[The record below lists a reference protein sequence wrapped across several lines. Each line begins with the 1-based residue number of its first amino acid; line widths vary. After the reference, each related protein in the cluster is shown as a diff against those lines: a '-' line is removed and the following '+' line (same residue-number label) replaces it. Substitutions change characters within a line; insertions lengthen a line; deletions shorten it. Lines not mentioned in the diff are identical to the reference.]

1 MYNTDLANES
11 LDRLKEKGVEPG
23 KPDGVLI
30 EHENFDGGIKITKVE
45 ITNQR
50 GSIIM
55 GKPIGKYVTME
66 IDGVL
71 DDDEN
76 IIKHAAVAVS
86 EQLKN
91 FVTHNYRLK
100 VLICGLGNELVTPD
114 KLGPLCASKIKVTRH
129 LFQMFNA
136 DGDEEMS
143 QTSVLFPRVLAM
155 TGIETLDLI
164 KKAVDITKPDAVIA
178 IDALAAGQIERVGR
192 TVQLSDTGIMPGAGI
207 GNKRKELN
215 EKSVGCP
222 VIAIGVPTVIGTKNL
237 IWDAL
242 DDFHIRD
249 EEKHQILDKKDFDMI
264 VTHSEIDV
272 IVDKFSQII
281 ADAVNITLHP
291 GIYL

>member
-11 LDRLKEKGVEPG
+11 LDRLREKGIEPG
-23 KPDGVLI
+23 APDGVLI
-30 EHENFDGGIKITKVE
+30 EHESFDDDIRITRVE

-50 GSIIM
+50 GSSIM
-55 GKPIGKYVTME
+55 GKPIGKYITME
-66 IDGVL
+66 INGVL
-71 DDDEN
+71 DDEEN
-76 IIKHAAVAVS
+76 IEHRAAKAVAD
-86 EQLKN
+86 QLKR
-91 FVTHNYRLK
+91 FITHNYHLK
-100 VLICGLGNELVTPD
+100 VLICGLGNEMVTPD
-114 KLGPLCASKIKVTRH
+114 KLGPLCASKVKVTRH
-129 LFQMFNA
+129 IFQMFDA

-164 KKAVDITKPDAVIA
+164 KKAVDISKPDAVIA

-192 TVQLSDTGIMPGAGI
+192 TVQLSDAGIMPGAGI

-215 EKSVGCP
+215 QESVGCP

-237 IWDAL
+237 LWDAL
-242 DDFHIRD
+242 DDFHIGD
-249 EEKHQILDKKDFDMI
+249 KEKHKVLDKKDFDMI

-281 ADAVNITLHP
+281 ADAINITLHP

>member
-91 FVTHNYRLK
+91 FVTHNYHLK

-242 DDFHIRD
+242 DDFHIGD